1 MPESRWNDREGRF
14 EIDRD
19 RDFIDE
25 RDRGRQAGWPDDR
38 DRYDPR
44 PYAPPHAGPYGRPR
58 RGGEFLRAAQAQGD
72 IGYGPARSG
81 AEYGPGRSTFQAPG
95 DYGVVGDFDYG
106 AGADRFGG
114 YGRLQ
119 PRHHDHR
126 REVGGRPYDTHRY
139 DREAYAEPRGYRADE
154 ERSWVDRA
162 RDEVSSWMGDHDAQA
177 RRNVDARQG
186 EHRGR
191 GPRNYRRSDERIRDD
206 VNDRLTEDS
215 WLDAQGIEVTVVNG
229 EITLTGTVGSREDKR
244 RAEVLAEGVSG
255 VDNVQNNLR
264 AARPGS
270 ETPAA
275 TEPGRGTGIGGLI

>member
-25 RDRGRQAGWPDDR
+25 RDRGYAGGWPDDR
-38 DRYDPR
+38 DRYDAR
-44 PYAPPHAGPYGRPR
+44 PPGRPYGRGR
-58 RGGEFLRAAQAQGD
+58 RGGEFLRAQAQGGD

-81 AEYGPGRSTFQAPG
+81 ADYGPGRAAYPAPG

-106 AGADRFGG
+106 AGTDRYGG

-119 PRHHDHR
+119 PRHHDDR
-126 REVGGRPYDTHRY
+126 GRPYDTHRY
-139 DREAYAEPRGYRADE
+139 DRGAYGERSGYRADE
-154 ERSWVDRA
+154 DRSWVDRA
-162 RDEVSSWMGDHDAQA
+162 RDEVASWMGDHDAQA

-191 GPRNYRRSDERIRDD
+191 GPKNYRRSDERIRDD

-215 WLDAQGIEVTVVNG
+215 WLDAQGIEVTVANG
-229 EITLTGTVGSREDKR
+229 EVTLAGTVRSREDKR

-264 AARPGS
+264 AARPGDEVS
-270 ETPAA
+270 AA
-275 TEPGRGTGIGGLI
+275 TESRRGTGVGGLI